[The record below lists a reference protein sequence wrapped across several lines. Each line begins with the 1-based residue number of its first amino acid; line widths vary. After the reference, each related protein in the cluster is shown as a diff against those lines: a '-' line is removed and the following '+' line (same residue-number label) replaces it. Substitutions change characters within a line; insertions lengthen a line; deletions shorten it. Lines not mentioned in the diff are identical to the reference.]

1 MEQPS
6 VEAEKEIFQEALI
19 EDMFAMA
26 PANMKGYELGNTA
39 GEACMIQPYVKVE
52 KKPMKQDL
60 RKTVMKQHDKMGEVS
75 RLQHQG

>member
-39 GEACMIQPYVKVE
+39 GEACMIQP
-52 KKPMKQDL
+52 L
-60 RKTVMKQHDKMGEVS
+60 REGREEAHEAGPEEDCNEAA
-75 RLQHQG
+75 R